1 MNRRHFLLTA
11 GIAGLTASHNN
22 ISFGVNYDNNPNFK
36 PSENSAIYL
45 FLNGGPTHIE
55 TFNPIPNATT
65 DRRSITGSLPTKV
78 VGMELGGLWNNLSNH
93 ADKFAI
99 VRSFAHNDPNHESAV
114 HWMMTG
120 ERTTPNSPP
129 KWPSY
134 GSVILGQYGTNNKQ
148 GLPNYVKLSPIQY
161 DAAAWMGTKYMGYGA
176 SGEGVRDLILKDEQR
191 FKSRLKMLDIVE
203 KSGKLD
209 QSMAKSWT
217 ELRQQAVSVLVGKAS
232 EAFIIE
238 KDPEYETYKKD
249 QLGKDILTA
258 IRLVEKG
265 VKFVTINYAGWDMHQ
280 NLLDGLK
287 SKIPSLDHYLSKY
300 FESATKRQLNHKNML
315 VMSGDFGRTPK
326 INKDGGRDHWPS
338 LIPLLIANDSYNM
351 GRIIGT
357 SDANAERADQ
367 NPFEPEDL
375 KWTIFDHMGINK
387 NADWF
392 SIENRPMMFVK
403 ETAKNILK
411 V

>member
-232 EAFIIE
+232 EAFVIE
-238 KDPEYETYKKD
+238 KDPEYEIYKKD